1 MEDAATAEISRS
13 QLWQWLHN
21 GVVTEEG
28 TPVTA
33 ETIHNIADEELA
45 RMRSEF
51 GEENYSIGRFE
62 EARSLL
68 EQVAI
73 SDEFPDFLTLPAY
86 ELID

>member
-13 QLWQWLHN
+13 QLWQWQHN
-21 GVVTEEG
+21 YVLTTEG

-33 ETIHNIADEELA
+33 ATIHRIADEELA
-45 RMRSEF
+45 RMRGEF
-51 GEENYSIGRFE
+51 GEEAFAGGRFE
-62 EARSLL
+62 EARRLL

-73 SDEFPDFLTLPAY
+73 SDEFPNFLTLPAY